1 MVRASLNLSA
11 RVDKNPI
18 YFYSTIAM
26 QLSWLPYYSATAYP
40 DLNLNPNSNSNCIP
54 NIRHQIC
61 DFSRDIIL
69 YDFEHS
75 NIGTIFDSTTCSW
88 CYVIIRIDTWLSIL
102 YLIMGY
108 STFTFYNSSQPCKK
122 VVIELKFII
131 IWNLSR
137 DLLQGIHK
145 IWTWLNAIFYFF

>member
-1 MVRASLNLSA
+1 MIWRCITVKRRIQFNSCASLSPKISTTWRYLDTAAPKSSLQ
-11 RVDKNPI
+11 RITMMFLVDVQS
-18 YFYSTIAM
+18 Y
-26 QLSWLPYYSATAYP
+26 
-40 DLNLNPNSNSNCIP
+40 
-54 NIRHQIC
+54 RHQIC

-75 NIGTIFDSTTCSW
+75 NIGTIFDSINYSW
-88 CYVIIRIDTWLSIL
+88 CYVMIRIDTWLSIL

-108 STFTFYNSSQPCKK
+108 STFKLYNSSQPCKK

-145 IWTWLNAIFYFF
+145 IWTWLNAIFYFS

>member
-1 MVRASLNLSA
+1 MIEVAWLKSHDWSRM
-11 RVDKNPI
+11 I
-18 YFYSTIAM
+18 EYSMYI
-26 QLSWLPYYSATAYP
+26 LY
-40 DLNLNPNSNSNCIP
+40 
-54 NIRHQIC
+54 RHQIC

-75 NIGTIFDSTTCSW
+75 NIGTIFDSKNYSW
-88 CYVIIRIDTWLSIL
+88 WYAMIRIDTWLSIR

-108 STFTFYNSSQPCKK
+108 STFKLYNSSQPCKK

-131 IWNLSR
+131 IWNLLR

-145 IWTWLNAIFYFF
+145 IWTWLNAIFYFS